1 MRLYLELARTSFQL
15 QFAYRAA
22 TLAGIFTNGIFGI
35 MIASIYLAFFE
46 SQGGDG
52 PVATWTASET
62 VTLIWINQ
70 SLLMV
75 VFLWGWWEVTRS
87 IETGAIASELLKPF
101 DYFSYW
107 LARDLGR
114 ALAHLLIRGIPT
126 FTIGG
131 ILFDLLAPASRLA
144 AIGFLASLV
153 LAVTVSFCLR
163 FMSNLAGFWVFEH
176 RGVAI
181 IYAAIINLLSGM
193 LVPLDFL
200 PAPVQTLAN
209 LLPFRAVLMVPNEI
223 YLGRTPIWEG
233 LLLQAFWIAALVV
246 VSKWVLRAGEQK
258 LVVQGG

>member
-1 MRLYLELARTSFQL
+1 
-15 QFAYRAA
+15 
-22 TLAGIFTNGIFGI
+22 
-35 MIASIYLAFFE
+35 
-46 SQGGDG
+46 
-52 PVATWTASET
+52 
-62 VTLIWINQ
+62 
-70 SLLMV
+70 
-75 VFLWGWWEVTRS
+75 
-87 IETGAIASELLKPF
+87 
-101 DYFSYW
+101 
-107 LARDLGR
+107 
-114 ALAHLLIRGIPT
+114 
-126 FTIGG
+126 
-131 ILFDLLAPASRLA
+131 
-144 AIGFLASLV
+144 
-153 LAVTVSFCLR
+153 
-163 FMSNLAGFWVFEH
+163 MSNLAGFWVFDH